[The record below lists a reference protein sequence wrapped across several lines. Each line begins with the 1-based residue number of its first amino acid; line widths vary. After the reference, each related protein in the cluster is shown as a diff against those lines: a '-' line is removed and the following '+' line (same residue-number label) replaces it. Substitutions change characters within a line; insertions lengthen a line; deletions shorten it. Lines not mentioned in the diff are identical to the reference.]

1 MTPQMN
7 EIPALKQIVEGA
19 ILAADQPLNIDQMIS
34 LFVNEQPSRAHV
46 REVLK
51 EIEQDCTGRGFEL
64 KQVASGY
71 RFQVRQDYGE
81 WVSRLWE
88 DRPPRYSRA
97 LLETLAL
104 IAYKQPITR
113 GDIEEI
119 RGVAVSTNI
128 MRSLLEREWVRVV
141 GHRDVPGRPAIYA
154 TTKTFLD
161 YFNLSSLEEL
171 PTLSEIK
178 DMDQVSEQLELEE
191 DIIEIRS
198 LDLVESTQIEPSE
211 DEDLEKVTQ
220 KVNMIQDNIRNL
232 FAPDEEEADSTDE
245 DDPLE
250 AADEPAEPASV
261 EEAQESAAAQESNSN
276 AGEEASANFQVL
288 AGTVPQDILNA
299 AFAEEDE
306 EEDEDEEE
314 EEDEPSQENDYA
326 SDEGA
331 ETIRTGENPLEA
343 GEDAEN
349 LQQGSLE
356 ESGEASQ

>member
-1 MTPQMN
+1 MTETETKRI

-34 LFVNEQPSRAHV
+34 LFEKDQPSRANV

-51 EIEQDCTGRGFEL
+51 EIEQDCEGRGFEL

-88 DRPPRYSRA
+88 ERPPRYSRA

-154 TTKTFLD
+154 TTRIFLD

-171 PTLSEIK
+171 PTLSDIK
-178 DMDQVSEQLELEE
+178 DLDKVNEELNLEE
-191 DIIEIRS
+191 EIIEIRS
-198 LDLVESTQIEPSE
+198 LELQADEQMDTSGIE
-211 DEDLEKVTQ
+211 DEDLEKVTEH
-220 KVNMIQDNIRNL
+220 VNAIQDNIRNL
-232 FAPDEEEADSTDE
+232 FAADAEDEELDEELDQDLEE
-245 DDPLE
+245 DDGE
-250 AADEPAEPASV
+250 AEVDVETDIKANVKADV
-261 EEAQESAAAQESNSN
+261 K
-276 AGEEASANFQVL
+276 EEASTNIHTL
-288 AGTVPQDILNA
+288 AGAVPQDILNA

-306 EEDEDEEE
+306 D
-314 EEDEPSQENDYA
+314 PSD
-326 SDEGA
+326 
-331 ETIRTGENPLEA
+331 A
-343 GEDAEN
+343 GEDVTDPEEN
-349 LQQGSLE
+349 K
-356 ESGEASQ
+356 